1 MSQELYLSLSNYGV
15 VSGGPWVWRRG
26 LSVRPCGFWQPSCE
40 EARPLGNWNCLS
52 VSNFSGGLW
61 KLVEDFSSWKLVVGQ
76 SGFWLLILVET

>member
-1 MSQELYLSLSNYGV
+1 MSQELYLSLSNYAV

-40 EARPLGNWNCLS
+40 EARPLGHWNCLS

-76 SGFWLLILVET
+76 SGFWLLIFVET